1 MKLRAIV
8 CLAANGV
15 IGNAGALPW
24 NVPEDMRH
32 FKELTMGHALIVG
45 RKSYMGPLAGRK
57 LVVLS
62 RKGFSAPE
70 GIEIAK
76 TKEEALKIALSADP
90 EPFVIGGAEVYK
102 MFEPEISDIYL
113 TRLNKEFEGDTLFS
127 ISLDGWKKTEERAF
141 SEGTFETWLKV
152 QRMR

>member
-8 CLAANGV
+8 CAAANGV

-113 TRLNKEFEGDTLFS
+113 TRLNKEFEGDTLFP
-127 ISLDGWKKTEERAF
+127 ISLDSWEKISERAF
-141 SEGTFETWLKV
+141 SEGTFETWVKG